1 MLPLIESL
9 VYTIDPP
16 KAMQRIDNVVTG
28 PGVTTATIKF
38 TTAFAT
44 VPIVEL
50 SRADRI
56 AEQVPNPTFVRFPL
70 FDGSQ
75 QVHGVEFDG
84 LTPLTHYVFV
94 IKAVGGPADN
104 LAWVSGDLFTAT
116 RSAHV
121 FFDKL
126 VIFNRADED
135 MYFNIEVYDGGND
148 YGILSRFL
156 TDHRFLDVSIYHQP
170 FPNIDLDFAPDS
182 LRFSITGFDEDTP
195 TIPFGGFDGFAHGPG
210 PDTLP
215 PSDVPDGNSYADND
229 TGILT
234 QIVQTHELGQF
245 ATQDAQTISF
255 NLSSFNTRFGYLIHC
270 RIVFQ
275 VTDHPETVRRQRL
288 AARIAAIGT
297 ATSMTVGHAAA
308 VGTPGH
314 AHMFSLG
321 PDQTVYRMI
330 LGPSARQSNWRLVGE
345 QLSGPLT
352 VLSSESGS
360 IDLLA
365 GGKGGFL
372 LHGRLQQ
379 PEDPDAKPVWRSL
392 GEVTNHNVM
401 AIRSSDGSAH
411 VFGFDRSRAI
421 CHLTVEASGVTA
433 VSASGWHTLGGC
445 FNGSL
450 SVTPQQDR
458 FHVFVSDA
466 DRGVFYRQWAPSH
479 PDRSSTDWLLLNGF
493 KGPVSSRLGDDGS
506 LIVVG
511 FQNGNP
517 SCFKVLSPP
526 DGWGN
531 DNWIAMPEPNTKNL
545 SPPRVG

>member
-50 SRADRI
+50 SRADRV

-104 LAWVSGDLFTAT
+104 LAWVTGDLFTAT
-116 RSAHV
+116 RSARV
-121 FFDKL
+121 FFDRL
-126 VIFNRADED
+126 SINIRADAD

-156 TDHRFLDVSIYHQP
+156 TGHRFLEGGTYDQP

-182 LRFSITGFDEDTP
+182 LRFSITGFDEDSP
-195 TIPFGGFDGFAHGPG
+195 TLPFGGFDGFAHGPG

-229 TGILT
+229 SGILT
-234 QIVQTHELGQF
+234 GIVQTHALGQV
-245 ATQDAQTISF
+245 AQCPQTITF
-255 NLSSFNTRFGYLIHC
+255 NLNSFNTRFGYGIHG

-288 AARIAAIGT
+288 AARIAAIGS

-321 PDQTVYRMI
+321 PGQTVYRTI
-330 LGPSARQSNWRLVGE
+330 LSPRARQSQWRLVGE

-379 PEDPDAKPVWRSL
+379 PDDPDAKPVWRSL
-392 GEVTNHNVM
+392 GEVINHNVL
-401 AIRSSDGSAH
+401 AVRSSDGSAH
-411 VFGFDRSRAI
+411 LFGFDRSRAI
-421 CHLTVEASGVTA
+421 CHLTVEASGANA
-433 VSASGWHTLGGC
+433 VSTSGWHTLGGC
-445 FNGSL
+445 FSGSL
-450 SVTPQQDR
+450 SVTPQQDH

-466 DRGVFYRQWAPSH
+466 GRGVFYRQWAASH
-479 PDRSSTDWLLLNGF
+479 SDRSSTDWLLLNGF
-493 KGPVSSRLGDDGS
+493 KGPVSSKLGDDGS
-506 LIVVG
+506 LVVVG

-517 SCFKVLSPP
+517 SCFKVLSSPH
-526 DGWGN
+526 GWGA
-531 DNWIAMPEPNTKNL
+531 DDWIAIAGPNAKTSIL
-545 SPPRVG
+545 PRLI

>member
-16 KAMQRIDNVVTG
+16 KAMQRIDNVVAV
-28 PGVTTATIKF
+28 PGVTTARIKF

-56 AEQVPNPTFVRFPL
+56 AEQVPSPTFVRFPI
-70 FDGSQ
+70 FDGSLQ
-75 QVHGVEFDG
+75 AHGVVFDG
-84 LTPLTHYVFV
+84 LTPLTHYDFV
-94 IKAVGGPADN
+94 IKAAGGPDDT
-104 LAWVSGDLFTAT
+104 LAWVTGDLYTAT

-121 FFDKL
+121 LFDRL
-126 VIFNRADED
+126 VILNRAKED
-135 MYFNIEVYDGGND
+135 MYFNIELYDGGND

-156 TDHRFLDVSIYHQP
+156 TDHRFLDGGTYNQP

-182 LRFSITGFDEDTP
+182 LRFSITGYDEDTP
-195 TIPFGGFDGFAHGPG
+195 SFPGGFTGFAHGPG
-210 PDTLP
+210 PDTLSP
-215 PSDVPDGNSYADND
+215 DVPDGNSYADSD
-229 TGILT
+229 SGILT
-234 QIVQTHELGQF
+234 GIVQTHELGQF
-245 ATQDAQTISF
+245 AQGAQTITF
-255 NLSSFNTRFGYLIHC
+255 NLNSFNTRFGYGIHG

-275 VTDHPETVRRQRL
+275 VTDHPETARRQRV
-288 AARIAAIGT
+288 AAQISAAIGS

-321 PDQTVYRMI
+321 PDQAVYRTA
-330 LGPSARQSNWRLVGE
+330 LRPGLRQSNWQLVGE

-379 PEDPDAKPVWRSL
+379 PDDPDAKPVWRSL
-392 GEVTNHNVM
+392 GDVTNHNVL
-401 AIRSSDGSAH
+401 AIRSSDGFAH

-421 CHLTVEASGVTA
+421 CHLTVEASGVNA
-433 VSASGWHTLGGC
+433 VSASGWQTLGGC

-479 PDRSSTDWLLLNGF
+479 LDRSNTDWLLLKGF
-493 KGPVSSRLGDDGS
+493 KGPVSSKLGDDGS
-506 LIVVG
+506 LVVVG

-517 SCFKVLSPP
+517 SCFKVLSSPH
-526 DGWGN
+526 GWSG
-531 DNWIAMPEPNTKNL
+531 DDWIAIAEPNTKTSIL
-545 SPPRVG
+545 PQLI

>member
-1 MLPLIESL
+1 MPPLIQ
-9 VYTIDPP
+9 YIIPTIDPP
-16 KAMQRIDNVVTG
+16 KAMQRIDNVVAV
-28 PGVTTATIKF
+28 PGVTTAKIRF

-56 AEQVPNPTFVRFPL
+56 AEQVPNPTFVRFPI

-84 LTPLTHYVFV
+84 LTPLTHYDFV
-94 IKAVGGPADN
+94 IKAVGGPDDTVAR
-104 LAWVSGDLFTAT
+104 VSGDLYTAT

-121 FFDKL
+121 LFDRL
-126 VIFNRADED
+126 VILNRADED
-135 MYFNIEVYDGGND
+135 MYFNIELYDGGND

-156 TDHRFLDVSIYHQP
+156 TDHRFLDGGTYDQP

-182 LRFSITGFDEDTP
+182 LRFSITGYDEDTP
-195 TIPFGGFDGFAHGPG
+195 SFPGGFTGFAHGPG

-215 PSDVPDGNSYADND
+215 PDVPDGNRYADSD
-229 TGILT
+229 SGILT
-234 QIVQTHELGQF
+234 VIVQTHELGQF
-245 ATQDAQTISF
+245 ATQSTQTISF
-255 NLSSFNTRFGYLIHC
+255 NLNSFNVRFGYGIHG

-275 VTDHPETVRRQRL
+275 VTDHPETVRRQRV
-288 AARIAAIGT
+288 ADQIRGAIGS

-321 PDQTVYRMI
+321 PDQTVYRTI
-330 LGPSARQSNWRLVGE
+330 LSSGARQSPWQLVGE

-365 GGKGGFL
+365 GGKDGL
-372 LHGRLQQ
+372 VVHGRLQL
-379 PEDPDAKPVWRSL
+379 PESDAKPVWRSL
-392 GEVTNHNVM
+392 GEITNHNAV
-401 AIRSSDGSAH
+401 AIRTRDGSAH
-411 VFGFDRSRAI
+411 LFGFDRSGAI
-421 CHLTVEASGVTA
+421 RHLMLDAASINA
-433 VSASGWHTLGGC
+433 VVHFGWQTLGGS
-445 FNGSL
+445 FSGAL
-450 SVTPQQDR
+450 SITPQEDL

-466 DRGVFYRQWAPSH
+466 ERGVFYRQWAPVH
-479 PDRSSTDWLLLNGF
+479 PSRSNTDWLLLKGF
-493 KGPVSSRLGDDGS
+493 KGPVSSKLADDGS
-506 LIVVG
+506 IFVVG

-526 DGWGN
+526 HGWGN
-531 DNWIAMPEPNTKNL
+531 DNWIAVPKPNTKTSVL
-545 SPPRVG
+545 PQVS